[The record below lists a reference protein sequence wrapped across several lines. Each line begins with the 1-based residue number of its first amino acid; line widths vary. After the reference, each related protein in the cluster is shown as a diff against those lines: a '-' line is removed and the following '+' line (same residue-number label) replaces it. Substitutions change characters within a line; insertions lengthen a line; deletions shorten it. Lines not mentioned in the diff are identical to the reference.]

1 MLAPGGHSPPRLLL
15 NSWAFPG
22 SYDKGM
28 NCIMDRKHG
37 IYYRLRQ
44 ARVFRRAFL
53 LGLFSLC
60 TAATLP
66 AWSQQPGVEVRMLLQ
81 SSPLAGFQYHEGGTL
96 WAQMKVGDAL
106 VLNREPQNAHDRNA
120 VRVEWQGRMLG
131 YVPRADNAAVAR
143 LLDRGNRL
151 EARIMRLQE
160 SRNPW
165 ERVLFEVY
173 VGM

>member
-1 MLAPGGHSPPRLLL
+1 
-15 NSWAFPG
+15 
-22 SYDKGM
+22 
-28 NCIMDRKHG
+28 
-37 IYYRLRQ
+37 
-44 ARVFRRAFL
+44 
-53 LGLFSLC
+53 
-60 TAATLP
+60 
-66 AWSQQPGVEVRMLLQ
+66 MLLQ

-151 EARIMRLQE
+151 EARIVRLQE